1 MTYMGMCNMKN
12 NISPFF
18 FKHHAIGAV
27 MEVKTMGKI
36 RVSFRLVRNSINC
49 IP

>member
-1 MTYMGMCNMKN
+1 
-12 NISPFF
+12 
-18 FKHHAIGAV
+18 V